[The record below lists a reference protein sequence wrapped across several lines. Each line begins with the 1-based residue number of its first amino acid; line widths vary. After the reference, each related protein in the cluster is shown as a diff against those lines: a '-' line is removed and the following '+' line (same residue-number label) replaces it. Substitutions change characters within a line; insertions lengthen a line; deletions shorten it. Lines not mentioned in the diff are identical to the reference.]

1 MRQAVQMIERL
12 GDIRNPDFHELG
24 GKIYWLDF
32 LKKKGYDVS
41 EGYSVPKS
49 FFERFIS
56 ANNIDIN
63 SYNNKSVF
71 KYDEI
76 RRTIYKND
84 FPEEM
89 KNTLHGVFSALKSP
103 LIVRSSSSYE
113 DMEDHSCAG
122 MFSSVDGV
130 NDFDQFLNAIKIC
143 WISSFNESIDYY
155 IKNTRDFAISLLIQ
169 EELDYEFGGVAFSV
183 NPISGNAN
191 EILIESSL
199 NGPKAVVSGAGVID
213 NILVSKYEE
222 EEQEPVFLKIKKT
235 LLDLEGYLGTFVD
248 MEWLSDGETL
258 SLLQARP
265 VTTAKEDQQP
275 YVAADDDAAMTYR
288 LKNLSRL
295 HSRWLEKK
303 KKVRNCC
310 RQNDIKIGGFY
321 YWFRDNDPEA
331 RSIDEILELMPNAD
345 SFEVHDGKEVLLV
358 QREYV
363 KESVKKSA
371 AGALRIGESVPT
383 EYCGFASVIDDKYYI
398 EVAKGGFTAFY
409 SGEFEVTKYVVDP
422 DGRKESVDEKYFNEE
437 YFYDGNWW
445 TKHTIEP
452 TLVTLSD
459 ETVKEVIYIT
469 STINNHFNNARVEWI
484 LNKNGVYLFDITVE
498 NDRLLPQY
506 GGGTLISAGTCCGN
520 AKVLKNIAV
529 FDDYID
535 KVSIRMGYQLLQM
548 EADDRIQKIKDS
560 LSIKEG
566 DIVVCEYPNEKLAV
580 ILDKAKGFIFERGSL
595 LCHFSIIL
603 RERHIPAVVYPNA
616 LEKIKD
622 DQKVS
627 ILDGGVMIER

>member
-1 MRQAVQMIERL
+1 MQIIERL
-12 GDIRNPDFHELG
+12 GNIQNPDFHELG

-32 LKKKGYDVS
+32 LKKKGYGVS
-41 EGYSVPKS
+41 EGYSIPKC

-56 ANNIDIN
+56 ENNIDIN
-63 SYNNKSVF
+63 SYNNKLVF

-89 KNTLHGVFSALKSP
+89 KNTLYGVFSALKSP

-113 DMEDHSCAG
+113 DMEDYSCAG
-122 MFSSVDGV
+122 MFSSVNGV
-130 NDFDQFLNAIKIC
+130 NNFEQFLNAIKIC

-155 IKNTRDFAISLLIQ
+155 IKNTRDFAISLLVQ
-169 EELDYEFGGVAFSV
+169 EELNYDFGGVAFSA

-191 EILIESSL
+191 EILIESSKS
-199 NGPKAVVSGAGVID
+199 GPKAVVTGAGLID
-213 NILVSKYEE
+213 NILVRKYEE
-222 EEQEPVFLKIKKT
+222 EEQEPVFLEIKET
-235 LLDLEGYLGTFVD
+235 LLALEGYFGTFVD

-258 SLLQARP
+258 SVLQARP
-265 VTTAKEDQQP
+265 VTTTKENQQS
-275 YVAADDDAAMTYR
+275 YVDVDDDAAMTYR

-310 RQNDIKIGGFY
+310 RLNGIKIGGFY

-331 RSIDEILELMPNAD
+331 DSIDEILNLMPNAN
-345 SFEVHDGKEVLLV
+345 SFEVHNGKEVLLV
-358 QREYV
+358 P
-363 KESVKKSA
+363 KEDVKKTVKQYA
-371 AGALRIGESVPT
+371 ASALRIGESVPT

-409 SGEFEVTKYVVDP
+409 SGEFEVTKYVVDS
-422 DGRKESVDEKYFNEE
+422 DGRKESSDEKYFDEE
-437 YFYDGNWW
+437 YFYDGKWW
-445 TKHTIEP
+445 TKHAIER

-459 ETVKEVIYIT
+459 EIVKDVIYIT
-469 STINNHFNNARVEWI
+469 STINENFNNARVEWI
-484 LNKNGVYLFDITVE
+484 LNQNGVYLFDITVE

-506 GGGTLISAGTCCGN
+506 GEGKIISAGKCCGN
-520 AKVLKNIAV
+520 AKILKDITV

-535 KVSIRMGYQLLQM
+535 KVSIRMGYELLQM
-548 EADDRIQKIKDS
+548 EADDRIKKIKDS
-560 LSIKEG
+560 LYIDDG

-595 LCHFSIIL
+595 LCHFAIIL

-616 LEKIKD
+616 MDRIKD
-622 DQKVS
+622 CQMIS
-627 ILDGGVMIER
+627 ISDGEVKIEK